1 MQKLPL
7 TPQAI
12 VNLRKAYEAF
22 DAARYT
28 EVDYNTKRA
37 KLQDLLMIHAG
48 DLIRIAEQA
57 TRND

>member
-12 VNLRKAYEAF
+12 ANLRKAFEAF

-28 EVDYNTKRA
+28 EVDYTTKRA

-48 DLIRIAEQA
+48 DLIRIVEQS
-57 TRND
+57 TYND